1 MQIKHFRIGL
11 GSILILMGVVFFI
24 LPGSMFLLLLGLLTL
39 SYDVPKAKDW
49 LKVCQRSMSQSARKL
64 DRVLLNRKLRSKV

>member
-11 GSILILMGVVFFI
+11 GSILILMAVVFFI